1 MGLSVGLSFFQVG
14 QEFRQYIPADVRHD
28 DDVGEVRGFVGDV
41 QMHRRERVFL
51 DDRVTGIP

>member
-1 MGLSVGLSFFQVG
+1 MRLSVFQVG
-14 QEFRQYIPADVRHD
+14 EKFSQHIPANVRHD